1 MFYAV
6 DWRFF
11 DRNEV
16 GWPVEKSKKEKLQ
29 KNGWIVGDLDEY
41 LGLSPAEVAIVEMK
55 TALGADKKELLE
67 TLSGWFVADFKPNS
81 V

>member
-1 MFYAV
+1 M
-6 DWRFF
+6 
-11 DRNEV
+11 
-16 GWPVEKSKKEKLQ
+16 EKSKKEKLQ

-67 TLSGWFVADFKPNS
+67 TLSG
-81 V
+81 